1 MARLTENQCVLL
13 TKLQLNA
20 TQSIPSLATG
30 LGLPEHTVRY
40 ALAKAIDA
48 GIVTKRCF
56 LNPYTLGFAQYQL
69 YFSLRGKS
77 KEAFIKELA
86 DSELVSWIGKLGGD
100 FNYGAN
106 FCATSITDV
115 YKLLERL
122 SHNHGGAFL
131 DKVFAT
137 RMAFT
142 YFGNRYLAPSIQSP
156 SALSYTMNQSLQPID
171 ELDHT
176 LLKSLVKDPSI
187 SARQRAREL
196 AIPQSTVDYRLR
208 SLEERGVISG
218 YYYEVDPTTIG
229 YSSYLVLI
237 STRGISS
244 RLYEALLDFAE
255 REKNIVV
262 LTQALG
268 TWDFELGIDASSPQ
282 GALLVYERLTEE
294 FANYINW
301 SKLLPHFGNVKVKE
315 YPRESL

>member
-1 MARLTENQCVLL
+1 M
-13 TKLQLNA
+13 KLASKDGSIIVANQLNA
-20 TQSIPSLATG
+20 EQSIPALAKSLKM
-30 LGLPEHTVRY
+30 PEHTVRY
-40 ALAKAIDA
+40 SLSKSMDSGTIK
-48 GIVTKRCF
+48 KRCF
-56 LNPYTLGFAQYQL
+56 LNLYALGFAQYQL

-77 KEAFIKELA
+77 KEGFIKEL
-86 DSELVSWIGKLGGD
+86 SESDLVSWIGKLGGD

-106 FCATSITDV
+106 FCATSISDV
-115 YKLLERL
+115 YALLEKL

-142 YFGNRYLAPSIQSP
+142 YFGNRYLSP
-156 SALSYTMNQSLQPID
+156 STEPLPPLSYAITDTIHSLD
-171 ELDHT
+171 ELDHI
-176 LLKSLVKDPSI
+176 LLKNLVTEASV
-187 SARQRAREL
+187 SARHRARTL
-196 AIPQSTVDYRLR
+196 NIPQSTVDYRLR
-208 SLEERGVISG
+208 ALEERGIISG
-218 YYYEVDPTTIG
+218 YYYEVDPTKIG

-244 RLYEALLDFAE
+244 LLYKAFLDFATK
-255 REKNIVV
+255 EKGIVI

-268 TWDFELGIDASSPQ
+268 TWDFEFVIDASSPQ
-282 GALLVYERLTEE
+282 EALLIYERLTEE